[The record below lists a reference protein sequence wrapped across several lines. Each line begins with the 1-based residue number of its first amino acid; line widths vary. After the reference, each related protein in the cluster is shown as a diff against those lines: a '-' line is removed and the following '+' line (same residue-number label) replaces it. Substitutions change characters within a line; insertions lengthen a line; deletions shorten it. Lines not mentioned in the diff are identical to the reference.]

1 MFRINEYITLEL
13 RDGKTVILLDNSEF
27 LICTAVSINS
37 ILRDLA
43 YGSVDKTIEDL
54 DMRYF
59 VSLSPEEEYW
69 VHCSNLQAW
78 NENNYDTRL
87 LHSNLAFPLLEEL
100 VRLGD
105 SKALEVFKGEI
116 VKRLKSNHMPT
127 VIFLLQSGYLDG
139 FTDEEFEKLLSDVK
153 DKNYTYEI
161 NTQDKIVLDMMFIGD
176 DFDEVPP
183 LERFKP
189 RVILFLIDHP
199 TLNLFELLIKFG
211 RYYLRDYY
219 LWIFKFFGRLK
230 KREPELFKK
239 KVELLLEKGYLL
251 FPTTK
256 VSLEKI
262 ANMKTY
268 ERRLDYS
275 EMDDFA
281 QVFYMRYLRDFKSQ
295 FLR

>member
-1 MFRINEYITLEL
+1 MFRINKYITLEL
-13 RDGKTVILLDNSEF
+13 RNGKTVIFLDNSEF
-27 LICTAVSINS
+27 IICMAPNINS

-54 DMRYF
+54 DMRSF

-87 LHSNLAFPLLEEL
+87 LHSSIAFPLLEEL

-105 SKALEVFKGEI
+105 SRALEVFKGEI

-161 NTQDKIVLDMMFIGD
+161 DTQDKIVLDMVFEGD
-176 DFDEVPP
+176 DFYEVPP

-189 RVILFLIDHP
+189 REIQFLIEHP
-199 TLNLFELLIKFG
+199 ILDLFELLIKFG
-211 RYYLRDYY
+211 RYYLKDYY
-219 LWIFKFFGRLK
+219 PWIFKFFERLIK
-230 KREPELFKK
+230 KEPELFKK
-239 KVELLLEKGYLL
+239 KVELLLEKGYKL
-251 FPTTK
+251 FPASK

-262 ANMKTY
+262 ANMRTY

-275 EMDDFA
+275 GMDDFA
-281 QVFYMRYLRDFKSQ
+281 KVFYTRYLRDFD
-295 FLR
+295 F